1 MNRQR
6 APPAF
11 LRLRK
16 KFNRKEQGFM
26 DYSEKLKAEVKT
38 ISPRNFALKLSDADL
53 KSFYEKAA
61 RVSLTPEELLENFI
75 ADLVCGL
82 HTNGSD
88 ERDKAEEWFERCWFS
103 FDNYGSFLAYLVKNC
118 EYDYFT
124 EQQKTVSECTEELSE
139 LGISDF
145 DSENEYDEEKEYLT
159 RRLEQ
164 ANEEIRRMFD
174 EYVKHGESP
183 ENFEAEIESIRK
195 YEESLKNALAHENE
209 RTV

>member
-1 MNRQR
+1 MDHS
-6 APPAF
+6 
-11 LRLRK
+11 K
-16 KFNRKEQGFM
+16 KLE
-26 DYSEKLKAEVKT
+26 AEVKT

-103 FDNYGSFLAYLVKNC
+103 LDYAASFLAYLIKNC
-118 EYDYFT
+118 EYENYS
-124 EQQKTVSECTEELSE
+124 EMQKTVSECTEELSE

-145 DSENEYDEEKEYLT
+145 DSEEEYDEEKEYFT

-164 ANEEIRRMFD
+164 ANEEIKEMFD
-174 EYVKHGESP
+174 EYVKHGDCP
-183 ENFEAEIESIRK
+183 ETFEAEIRNIRK
-195 YEESLKNALAHENE
+195 YEEGLKNALAHEKE